1 VTLLSEMNRQT
12 LTGTQSRSLHVGARV
27 FWGEDK
33 NDRGT
38 VTETNWAGVTLKW
51 DNRSEQS
58 ILHND
63 MAMVVVV
70 SKN

>member
-1 VTLLSEMNRQT
+1 
-12 LTGTQSRSLHVGARV
+12 LTGTESRSLRVGARV
-27 FWGEDK
+27 FWGEDR
-33 NDRGT
+33 NDQGT

-63 MAMVVVV
+63 MAMVAVV